1 LLAKVKAGQFVMP
14 DLPPEVQSL
23 ISSMLTV
30 DPHARATLE
39 QIKQHAAFRI
49 GYAEPDYVLPS
60 PLPMPVMTLP
70 IEFEA
75 VPANVLNILRQIGF
89 TDDDELRRDFEAP
102 GNAMAK
108 VFFHML
114 TAGNSLEHIPW
125 DADTEAP
132 IGGPLL
138 VDSAPVIE
146 SPVAQIAAGQS
157 VSSPYSLPE
166 RLGGE
171 WADVF
176 KSDFKGELIQPC
188 VDIPL
193 PLEVLM
199 ANMQV
204 MLTSLGFQW
213 FHPNDITIVA
223 RKRDQTIDLVV
234 TAKRQTAQ
242 FISMDL
248 YFKNATQVAIQE
260 VSERVKAMLTFLE

>member
-1 LLAKVKAGQFVMP
+1 MP
-14 DLPPEVQSL
+14 DFPPDIQNL
-23 ISSMLTV
+23 ISAMLTV

-39 QIKQHAAFRI
+39 QIKRHPAFRI
-49 GYAEPDYVLPS
+49 GYVESEYVLPS
-60 PLPMPVMTLP
+60 PLPMPVMATP
-70 IEFEA
+70 IEFDTI
-75 VPANVLNILRQIGF
+75 PPGVLNILRQIGF
-89 TDDDELRRDFEAP
+89 TDDDELRADLEAP

-114 TAGNSLEHIPW
+114 TAGNSLENVPW
-125 DADTEAP
+125 DADTDPA

-138 VDSAPVIE
+138 VDSAPVLE
-146 SPVAQIAAGQS
+146 SAVAQVAAGQP

-176 KSDFKGELIQPC
+176 HTEFKGELIQPC
-188 VDIPL
+188 IDIPL

-204 MLTSLGFQW
+204 MLTSIGFQW
-213 FHPNDITIVA
+213 FHPNDFTILA
-223 RKRDQTIDLVV
+223 RKVDQTVDLVV

-248 YFKNATQVAIQE
+248 NFKNATHATIQE
-260 VSERVKAMLTFLE
+260 VSERVKAMLTLSE

>member
-1 LLAKVKAGQFVMP
+1 MP
-14 DLPPEVQSL
+14 DFPSEIQSL
-23 ISSMLTV
+23 ISAMLTV

-39 QIKQHAAFRI
+39 QIKRHPAFRI
-49 GYAEPDYVLPS
+49 GYAEPGYVLPS
-60 PLPMPVMTLP
+60 PLPMPVMTGP
-70 IEFEA
+70 IEFDA
-75 VPANVLNILRQIGF
+75 IPANVLNILRQIGF
-89 TDDDELRRDFEAP
+89 TDDDELRADFEAP
-102 GNAMAK
+102 ANAMAK

-125 DADTEAP
+125 DADTDAA
-132 IGGPLL
+132 IAGPLL
-138 VDSAPVIE
+138 VDSAPVLE
-146 SPVAQIAAGQS
+146 SPVTQIAAGHP

-176 KSDFKGELIQPC
+176 QSDFKGELIQPC

-199 ANMQV
+199 SNMQV

-213 FHPNDITIVA
+213 FHPNDFTILA
-223 RKRDQTIDLVV
+223 RKMDQTVDLVI

-248 YFKNATQVAIQE
+248 YFKNATHAAIQE
-260 VSERVKAMLTFLE
+260 VSERVKAMLTFSE